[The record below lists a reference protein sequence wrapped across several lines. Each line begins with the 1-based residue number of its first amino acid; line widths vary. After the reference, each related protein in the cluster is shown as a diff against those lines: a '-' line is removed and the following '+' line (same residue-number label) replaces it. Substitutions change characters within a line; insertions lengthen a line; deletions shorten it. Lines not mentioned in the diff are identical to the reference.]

1 MSSMIKGISKKE
13 QSEKVTVVKKMKN
26 YSSEPVFQKKAEKA
40 SAFLKKHG
48 MPPGF
53 LKKGK

>member
-1 MSSMIKGISKKE
+1 MTKAISKKE
-13 QSEKVTVVKKMKN
+13 QNEKVTVVKKMKN
-26 YSSEPVFQKKAEKA
+26 YSTESVFKKKAEKA

-53 LKKGK
+53 LKKEV